1 MTFMNIAW
9 RNVFRQA
16 NRNLLIGISIA
27 VSVGLFFAVISV
39 ADGVEKQLVANKV
52 QIETGVVSFSPD
64 SELLENQT
72 QADQKQFMEL
82 TNLLS
87 DIKGVSIVRERVH
100 ARAMM
105 SNAQRISDVNIRGVD
120 WSKEKPLF
128 DSFTFEEAPQ
138 TGDLTNPGL
147 IISRSLA
154 TKLKVGVNDHCSILI
169 QTVQG
174 SLNLEDFTVIGI
186 FQNISSW
193 SNSLVFIDLT
203 YAKNLLNTTIPTHV
217 LLDSQN
223 LENAANIKAET
234 SQILSNLYNT
244 EFDVETYQDRS
255 FVASTLGN
263 ANRYGFLS
271 IVIFLQ
277 IISFF
282 GIGFVVKNN
291 ILERSKE
298 IGTLL
303 ALGYKP
309 LSIRFLF
316 VVEMFIIGS
325 LASIIGLLFFGGL
338 LFYYSRH
345 GIFLGDTTS
354 LIFGGTL
361 LKPSPSVTLGFMG
374 LLLGIFYPSLSAL
387 ISTHRLRSTKPIQLL
402 YDR

>member
-1 MTFMNIAW
+1 M
-9 RNVFRQA
+9 QA
-16 NRNLLIGISIA
+16 CHKL
-27 VSVGLFFAVISV
+27 ISV

>member
-1 MTFMNIAW
+1 MNIAW

-27 VSVGLFFAVISV
+27 ISVGLFFAVISI

-64 SELLENQT
+64 SKLLENQT
-72 QADQKQFMEL
+72 QADQKKFEEL
-82 TNLLS
+82 TVKLS
-87 DIKGVSIVRERVH
+87 DINGVSILRERVH
-100 ARAMM
+100 ARAMI
-105 SNAQRISDVNIRGVD
+105 SNSQRISDVNIRGVD
-120 WSKEKPLF
+120 WSREKPLLN
-128 DSFTFEEAPQ
+128 SFTFEEAPH
-138 TGDLTNPGL
+138 TGDLTSPGL
-147 IISRSLA
+147 IISKSLA
-154 TKLKVGVNDHCSILI
+154 KKLKVGLNDQCSILI

-174 SLNLEDFTVIGI
+174 SLNLEDFTIIGI
-186 FQNISSW
+186 FKNISTW
-193 SNSLVFIDLT
+193 SNSLVFMDLT
-203 YAKNLLNTTIPTHV
+203 HAKSLLNTNMPTHV

-223 LENAANIKAET
+223 LDSANKIKAEA
-234 SQILSNLYNT
+234 SQILNNLYNT

-298 IGTLL
+298 VGTLL
-303 ALGYKP
+303 ALGFNP
-309 LSIRFLF
+309 FGIRFLF
-316 VVEMFIIGS
+316 VVEMLIVGC

-354 LIFGGTL
+354 LIFGGSL
-361 LKPSPSVTLGFMG
+361 LRPSPSVMLGFLG
-374 LLLGIFYPSLSAL
+374 LAIGIVYPSLSAL
-387 ISTHRLRSTKPIQLL
+387 LSTQRLHSVNPINLL